1 MNNKTVTVIL
11 LVMMSLAI
19 MFVPSKLA
27 YGQYNQVQILQVTPA
42 GQTINN
48 GSSTLTGPVGYA
60 LNLQGTIYT
69 SNSSYDVIFNNQVVA
84 SGTSEGYYV
93 NSNFS
98 VPAVQTGTY
107 ALRLRDDA
115 LNTNSTE
122 DDFQV
127 VTSYII
133 NAVPSQSQEGSS
145 VVITVAVTGGVANTP
160 YYANVSVVLPSPLST
175 QYSKII
181 SLGTSN
187 QAGSANAQV
196 TYPDTTFLPSGSL
209 TDYSGSYS
217 VSFNQSFAQS
227 QFSIGFLDSS
237 TYHRG
242 QTATI
247 RAVGYS
253 SGETATLTVASVSG
267 GANIDSETVTAGTD
281 GVISKTWVV
290 PSNAAVGSYKV
301 SITPQGTAKAIEDSQ
316 TFSI

>member
-1 MNNKTVTVIL
+1 MNNKIVTVIL

-42 GQTINN
+42 GQTVNN

-69 SNSSYDVIFNNQVVA
+69 SNSSYDVIFANQVVA

-93 NSNFS
+93 NANFS

-107 ALRLRDDA
+107 ALRLRDNV

-133 NAVPSQSQEGSS
+133 NAVPSQVQEGSS
-145 VVITVAVTGGVANTP
+145 VAINVAVTGGVANTP

-175 QYSKII
+175 QYSKIV

-196 TYPDTTFLPSGSL
+196 TYPDSTFQPSGSL

-253 SGETATLTVASVSG
+253 SGETATLSCCQRFRWCQSR
-267 GANIDSETVTAGTD
+267 
-281 GVISKTWVV
+281 
-290 PSNAAVGSYKV
+290 
-301 SITPQGTAKAIEDSQ
+301 
-316 TFSI
+316 F